1 MVLPDLLKRNNK
13 KHFLRMV
20 NIISV
25 SANVFVPNNNLAK
38 CYFDGKVR
46 DNNAIYMHKL
56 IDLILR

>member
-1 MVLPDLLKRNNK
+1 
-13 KHFLRMV
+13 MV